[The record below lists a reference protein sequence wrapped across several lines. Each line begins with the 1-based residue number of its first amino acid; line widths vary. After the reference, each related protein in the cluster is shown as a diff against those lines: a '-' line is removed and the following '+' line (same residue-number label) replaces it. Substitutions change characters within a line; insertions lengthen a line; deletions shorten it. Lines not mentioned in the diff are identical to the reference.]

1 MRFGSGMGVL
11 LLAGMCMLILGAGPA
26 FGAGYGIYEWSARGN
41 ALGGTLVGR
50 ADDASTVAYNPAGM
64 TQLNGTQVMAGLSG
78 INPQVDVVTKNGGKT
93 ETTAGKNNI
102 WMPPHAYLT
111 TQLGERYWLGVGV
124 FSRFGL
130 GTEYPDD
137 WPGRFNT
144 TYAGINSVSVNPNL
158 GIKLT
163 EDLSFA
169 VGVEAMWF
177 EFTKEKYIQPA
188 SPFKSKL
195 KGDSVGYGFD
205 AAVHYTPVDWLKMGV
220 IYRSEVSQTVRGNAE
235 FSTGDQPAAVQDAFP
250 DCGAH
255 GDITLPDSWTMGL
268 AVYPLDNLSIEAD
281 AVRTGWSSYE
291 ELTMHYDKPVNGR
304 KVHPTPK
311 KWEDTWRLQFGVE
324 YSINEMWD
332 IRASY
337 IYDESPIPDETVDY
351 MLPTNDR
358 QLYGVG
364 TGLHWDNWTVDV
376 SYTYLTIKD
385 RDVNARDDD
394 NIRDGEFKNGYSH
407 IAGLTVGYKF

>member
-11 LLAGMCMLILGAGPA
+11 LLAGMCMLVLGAGPA

-93 ETTAGKNNI
+93 ETTAGEDNI

-137 WPGRFNT
+137 WQGKRNV
-144 TYAGINSVSVNPNL
+144 TYAGINSLSVNPNL

-177 EFTKEKYIQPA
+177 EFTKEKYINGA
-188 SPFKSKL
+188 YVGSPKDFKSKL

-220 IYRSEVSQTVRGNAE
+220 IYRSEIAQNVRGGCH
-235 FSTGDQPAAVQDAFP
+235 F
-250 DCGAH
+250 
-255 GDITLPDSWTMGL
+255 
-268 AVYPLDNLSIEAD
+268 
-281 AVRTGWSSYE
+281 
-291 ELTMHYDKPVNGR
+291 
-304 KVHPTPK
+304 
-311 KWEDTWRLQFGVE
+311 
-324 YSINEMWD
+324 
-332 IRASY
+332 
-337 IYDESPIPDETVDY
+337 
-351 MLPTNDR
+351 
-358 QLYGVG
+358 
-364 TGLHWDNWTVDV
+364 
-376 SYTYLTIKD
+376 
-385 RDVNARDDD
+385 
-394 NIRDGEFKNGYSH
+394 
-407 IAGLTVGYKF
+407 

>member
-1 MRFGSGMGVL
+1 M
-11 LLAGMCMLILGAGPA
+11 
-26 FGAGYGIYEWSARGN
+26 
-41 ALGGTLVGR
+41 
-50 ADDASTVAYNPAGM
+50 
-64 TQLNGTQVMAGLSG
+64 
-78 INPQVDVVTKNGGKT
+78 DVVTKNGGKT
-93 ETTAGKNNI
+93 ETTAGKDNI

-144 TYAGINSVSVNPNL
+144 TYAGIKAVSVNPNL

-177 EFTKEKYIQPA
+177 EFTKEKYINPG

-205 AAVHYTPVDWLKMGV
+205 AAVHYTPTEWLKMGV
-220 IYRSEVSQTVRGNAE
+220 VYRSEVSQTVE
-235 FSTGDQPAAVQDAFP
+235 GDATFDTDSNYYP

-255 GDITLPDSWTMGL
+255 GDITLPDSWTLGV

-291 ELTMHYDKPVNGR
+291 ELTMHYDKQILVDSGPPPEMDNTTT
-304 KVHPTPK
+304 TPK

-337 IYDESPIPDETVDY
+337 VYDESPIPDETVDY
-351 MLPTNDR
+351 MIPANDR

-394 NIRDGEFKNGYSH
+394 NIRDGEFKNGHSH
-407 IAGLTVGYKF
+407 IAGLSVGYKF